1 MKQKLTIFFALLL
14 ILVAVFFMARDFF
27 FQQDKDTPNPYEY
40 DLSEF
45 REVEEDLICYK
56 EVARLAPLMK
66 KAKGIAVDDK
76 DRLYV
81 AGADKVIIYDKGG
94 EKVQEFKLDGEA
106 NCIAVSMQGEIYLGM
121 SDHVEIRDFSGNLLQ
136 EWADPGER
144 TLISSITVSDS
155 AVYVADA
162 GHKVVRQYN
171 LSGSQIREIG
181 KRNRATG
188 EQGFII
194 PSPYFDVMVG
204 REGELWAV
212 NPGIHTLQSY
222 NNEGSIVSSWKRTS
236 MQLDGFSGCCN
247 PSHIAML
254 SNGSFVTSEKGIE
267 RVKVHLPSGD
277 FKCVVA
283 GPKQFEPGTVGLD
296 LAVDSEDRIY
306 VLDPKKKEVIVY
318 EGN

>member
-1 MKQKLTIFFALLL
+1 MKQKLTILFALLL
-14 ILVAVFFMARDFF
+14 ILMAVFFMARDFF
-27 FQQDKDTPNPYEY
+27 FQKDQNTSNPYEY

-45 REVEEDLICYK
+45 REVDKGLICYN
-56 EVARLAPLMK
+56 EVARVEPSMV
-66 KAKGIAVDDK
+66 KAKGIAIDDK
-76 DRLYV
+76 NRLYV
-81 AGADKVIIYDKGG
+81 AGSDKVIIYDNEG
-94 EKVQEFKLDGEA
+94 EQVQEFALDGEA
-106 NCIAVSMQGEIYLGM
+106 NCIAVGPRGEIYLGM
-121 SDHVEIRDFSGNLLQ
+121 SDHIEIRDFSGNLRRK
-136 EWADPGER
+136 WASPGER
-144 TLISSITVSDS
+144 TLISSIAVNDTT
-155 AVYVADA
+155 VYVADA
-162 GHKVVRQYN
+162 GGKVVHQYT
-171 LSGSQIREIG
+171 SAGFHIREIG
-181 KRNRATG
+181 RRNRATG

-194 PSPYFDVMVG
+194 PSPYFDVLIG

-212 NPGIHTLQSY
+212 NPGMHTLQSY
-222 NNEGSIVSSWKRTS
+222 DKEGSMVSSWKRTS

-283 GPKQFEPGTVGLD
+283 GPMQFEPATVGLD

-318 EGN
+318 EEN